1 MGERLRVLNQTRG
14 TTLAA
19 AARVAGSWFD
29 RFIGLMGSAALPA
42 GEGLVLDPCAS
53 IHMFFMRYPID
64 VVFASRDLRVV
75 GVVQAIR
82 PWRMTRFFRG
92 ARMAIEL
99 PAGAAAAAGTE
110 LGDQLA
116 FEKGM

>member
-19 AARVAGSWFD
+19 GARLADSWRD

-42 GEGLVLDPCAS
+42 GEGLVLDPCSS

-64 VVFASRDLRVV
+64 VVFASRELRVV
-75 GVVQAIR
+75 GVVHAIR
-82 PWRMTRFFRG
+82 PWRMTRFYRG
-92 ARMAIEL
+92 AQLAIEL
-99 PAGAAAAAGTE
+99 PAGTATETGTV

-116 FEKGM
+116 LEQGM